1 MVILYEKLNSI
12 INDNMKIDE
21 NLKENSKSYKSF
33 DEISETEWSIFK
45 EELDAYVSKMG
56 FEKTY
61 VELVDDGFTFEK
73 IFYIKSPKDKTFNEL
88 LIYFKKIVAHMES
101 FSISHN
107 LESVFMESYILFD

>member
-1 MVILYEKLNSI
+1 
-12 INDNMKIDE
+12 MKTEE
-21 NLKENSKSYKSF
+21 NLKENSTSYKSF

-73 IFYIKSPKDKTFNEL
+73 IFYIKSPKDKNFEDL
-88 LIYFKKIVAHMES
+88 FPYLEKIINHMES
-101 FSISHN
+101 FSIYNN
-107 LESVFMESYILFD
+107 LKSVFIYSYIFFD

>member
-1 MVILYEKLNSI
+1 MVMLYDKLNSI

-21 NLKENSKSYKSF
+21 NLKGNSTSYKDF

-61 VELVDDGFTFEK
+61 VELRDDEYVPDK
-73 IFYIKSPKDKTFNEL
+73 IFYIKSPKDKNFEDL
-88 LIYFKKIVAHMES
+88 FPYLEKIINHMES
-101 FSISHN
+101 FSIYNN
-107 LESVFMESYILFD
+107 LKSVFIYSYIFFD